1 MTRNFH
7 TLGFVGILLLIVSCT
22 GQQKSFDELT
32 HALPTKQPVYC
43 YHSDKLQYSISL
55 PNELKISEADYT
67 DSTGFE
73 LFLNSNSRNYFK
85 EGSTMISVL
94 KLYSTENKLENAW
107 KKLSQ
112 QQKRLMD
119 YRIYSEGQTNFM
131 SKSAYYVH
139 SACTI
144 SQKNNEQ
151 ITFLLPGDSSTYYL
165 LSLSS
170 ITEEGHQDQI
180 KKLLYCAKSMV
191 IFTKKKIR
199 C

>member
-1 MTRNFH
+1 M
-7 TLGFVGILLLIVSCT
+7 VSCT
-22 GQQKSFDELT
+22 DQQLSFDELT
-32 HALPTKQPVYC
+32 HTLPTKQTVYY

-55 PNELKISEADYT
+55 PNELKISEADHT

-94 KLYSTENKLENAW
+94 KLQSTENKLENAW
-107 KKLSQ
+107 KKLTQ
-112 QQKRLMD
+112 QQKRLED
-119 YRIYSEGQTNFM
+119 YRIYSDGQTNFM
-131 SKSAYYVH
+131 SQKAYYVH

-144 SQKNNEQ
+144 SQRNNEQ
-151 ITFLLPGDSSTYYL
+151 ITFILPGDSSTYYL

-170 ITEEGHQDQI
+170 ITEEGQQEQM

-191 IFTKKKIR
+191 IFK
-199 C
+199 